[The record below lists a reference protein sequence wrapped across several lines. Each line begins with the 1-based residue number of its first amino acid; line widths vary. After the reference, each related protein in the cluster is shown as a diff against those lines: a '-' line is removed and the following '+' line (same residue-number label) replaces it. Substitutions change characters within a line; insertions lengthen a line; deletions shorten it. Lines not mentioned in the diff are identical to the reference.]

1 MLPEEYINASE
12 RERQLWVD
20 TLPIEVGM
28 QYFGGKSGPL
38 GRKLLKAVCDMQA
51 YCITRGKRKK
61 IYVDAFCGG
70 GKMGL
75 SVPEGWFDE
84 IYMNDLDYGV
94 YSYYH
99 VCKNRPEELKRVV
112 EAYINPKTLIQ
123 KVKITNDLEKSQGWL
138 LFEALKWGRHS
149 DEGMFG
155 ANYNYNYKGAVGV
168 NLKEIDNS
176 EALKTNSV
184 IEKVFSDIKNITIPE
199 PELRAAFAT
208 VFITEYGFTS
218 ETGKHASYTI
228 EGKRETE
235 KVGLI
240 NQKKKDILNK
250 IDNVHRIMN
259 KKNITITRDDYA
271 QLLDTPDDKTRAEM
285 DKNGREDL
293 LHLADNKDNILF
305 FLDPP
310 YHPLTLS
317 GQKEA
322 GYDCTF
328 NREMSLQILD
338 KLRKLRLDDKKDLAF
353 IFCNYNPS
361 DFKAANE
368 ELFNDEEKN
377 KEALKGL
384 DLTGA
389 RDEKKSKEEIEANET
404 IINNL
409 FPNEADA
416 TFNARMEG
424 KLAYEDFTPFQKLGI
439 AEPYYLGAFQR
450 LDSSTSKGNEII
462 WIHPN
467 YCK

>member
-51 YCITRGKRKK
+51 YCITKGKRKK

-99 VCKNRPEELKRVV
+99 VCKDRPDKLKKIV

-138 LFEALKWGRHS
+138 LFEVLKWSRHS

-155 ANYNYNYKGAVGV
+155 ANYNYKGAVDE
-168 NLKEIDNS
+168 NLEAIDNS
-176 EALKTNSV
+176 EALKTNLV
-184 IEKVFSDIKNITIPE
+184 IKRIFSDIKNIAIPE

-285 DKNGREDL
+285 DKNGRKDL
-293 LHLADNKDNILF
+293 LHLADKKDDILF

-338 KLRKLRLDDKKDLAF
+338 KLRKLRLDDKKELAF

-384 DLTGA
+384 DLTGNQ
-389 RDEKKSKEEIEANET
+389 DCIT
-404 IINNL
+404 IMQSL
-409 FPNEADA
+409 FPRDNKD

-424 KLAYEDFTPFQKLGI
+424 KLAYEDFTPFQKRGI

>member
-51 YCITRGKRKK
+51 YCITKGKRKK

-149 DEGMFG
+149 DEGMFVNG
-155 ANYNYNYKGAVGV
+155 YNYKGAVDK
-168 NLKEIDNS
+168 NLEAIDNS
-176 EALKTNSV
+176 EALKTNLV
-184 IEKVFSDIKNITIPE
+184 IKRVFSDIKNITIPE

-271 QLLDTPDDKTRAEM
+271 QLLDTPDDKTMAEM
-285 DKNGREDL
+285 INNGRDDL
-293 LHLADNKDNILF
+293 LHLAKEKDNILF

-377 KEALKGL
+377 KEALRGL

-389 RDEKKSKEEIEANET
+389 RDEKKEIEEIEANKA

-416 TFNARMEG
+416 IFNARMEG

>member
-51 YCITRGKRKK
+51 YCITKGERKK

-99 VCKNRPEELKRVV
+99 VCKKNPEELKKIV

-155 ANYNYNYKGAVGV
+155 ANYNYKGATVI
-168 NLKEIDNS
+168 NSEAIDNK

-250 IDNVHRIMN
+250 IDNVNRIMN

-271 QLLDTPDDKTRAEM
+271 QLLDTPDDETRAEM
-285 DKNGREDL
+285 EKNGRKEDL
-293 LHLADNKDNILF
+293 LYLAENKDNILF

-328 NREMSLQILD
+328 NREMSLQILY
-338 KLRKLRLDDKKDLAF
+338 KLKKLKDEKKKMAF

-377 KEALKGL
+377 SKAIEGL
-384 DLTGA
+384 DITGNQDCIA
-389 RDEKKSKEEIEANET
+389 
-404 IINNL
+404 IIKNL
-409 FPNEADA
+409 FPNEDDA
-416 TFNARMEG
+416 TFNARMKG
-424 KLAYEDFTPFQKLGI
+424 KLSYEDFMPFQNLEI
-439 AEPYYLGAFQR
+439 AKPYYLGAFQR

-462 WIHPN
+462 WIQPN
-467 YCK
+467 YCERNK

>member
-12 RERQLWVD
+12 RERQLWID

-51 YCITRGKRKK
+51 YCITKGERKK

-99 VCKNRPEELKRVV
+99 VCKDRPDELKKIV

-123 KVKITNDLEKSQGWL
+123 KVKITSDLEKSQGWL

-155 ANYNYNYKGAVGV
+155 ANYNYKGAV
-168 NLKEIDNS
+168 NINSEIIDNS

-250 IDNVHRIMN
+250 IDNVNRIMN

-271 QLLDTPDDKTRAEM
+271 QLLDTPNDKIKAKM
-285 DKNGREDL
+285 DKNGRKDL
-293 LHLADNKDNILF
+293 LYLADNKDNILF

-338 KLRKLRLDDKKDLAF
+338 KLRKLKDEEKKMAF

-377 KEALKGL
+377 KEAIKGL
-384 DLTGA
+384 DLTGNQNC
-389 RDEKKSKEEIEANET
+389 IT
-404 IINNL
+404 IMQNL
-409 FPNEADA
+409 FPHDNKA
-416 TFNARMEG
+416 TFTARMKG
-424 KLAYEDFTPFQKLGI
+424 KLSYEDFTPFHNLGI

-462 WIHPN
+462 WIQPN

>member
-12 RERQLWVD
+12 RERQLWID

-51 YCITRGKRKK
+51 YCITKGKRKK

-99 VCKNRPEELKRVV
+99 VCKKRPEELKRIV

-149 DEGMFG
+149 DEGIFG
-155 ANYNYNYKGAVGV
+155 ANYNYNYNYKGAADENSVA
-168 NLKEIDNS
+168 IDNS

-184 IEKVFSDIKNITIPE
+184 IKDVFNNIENITIPE

-250 IDNVHRIMN
+250 IDNVHRVMN

-271 QLLDTPDDKTRAEM
+271 QLLDTPSKQAEAKM
-285 DKNGREDL
+285 KKNGRKDL
-293 LHLADNKDNILF
+293 LHLADKKNDILF

-338 KLRKLRLDDKKDLAF
+338 KLRKLKKEEEKKMAF

-368 ELFNDEEKN
+368 ELFNEEEKN
-377 KEALKGL
+377 SKAIEGL
-384 DLTGA
+384 DLTG
-389 RDEKKSKEEIEANET
+389 DEDCEA
-404 IINNL
+404 IIKIL
-409 FPNEADA
+409 FPNEDDD
-416 TFNARMEG
+416 TFNARMKG
-424 KLAYEDFTPFQKLGI
+424 KLSYEDFTPFQNLDI
-439 AEPYYLGAFQR
+439 AKPYYLGAFQR

-467 YCK
+467 YCERGK

>member
-51 YCITRGKRKK
+51 YCITKGKRKK

-155 ANYNYNYKGAVGV
+155 ANYNYNGAVDE
-168 NLKEIDNS
+168 NLEAIDNS
-176 EALKTNSV
+176 EALKTNLV
-184 IEKVFSDIKNITIPE
+184 IKRVFSDIKNITIPE

-271 QLLDTPDDKTRAEM
+271 QLLDTPDDKTMAEM
-285 DKNGREDL
+285 KKNNRKDL
-293 LHLADNKDNILF
+293 LHLADKKDDILF

-384 DLTGA
+384 DLTGNK
-389 RDEKKSKEEIEANET
+389 DNET
-404 IINNL
+404 IIENL
-409 FPNEADA
+409 FTRDD

>member
-51 YCITRGKRKK
+51 YCITEGKRKK

-99 VCKNRPEELKRVV
+99 VCKNRPDELKRVV

-138 LFEALKWGRHS
+138 LFEVLKWSRHS
-149 DEGMFG
+149 DEGMFVNG
-155 ANYNYNYKGAVGV
+155 YNYKGAVGV
-168 NLKEIDNS
+168 NLEAIDNS
-176 EALKTNSV
+176 EALKTNLV
-184 IEKVFSDIKNITIPE
+184 IKRIFSDIKNITIPE

-271 QLLDTPDDKTRAEM
+271 RLLDTPDDKTRAEM
-285 DKNGREDL
+285 NKNDRKDL
-293 LHLADNKDNILF
+293 LHLADNKNNILF

-384 DLTGA
+384 DLTGNQ
-389 RDEKKSKEEIEANET
+389 DCIT
-404 IINNL
+404 IMQSL
-409 FPNEADA
+409 FPRDNKA

-462 WIHPN
+462 WIYPN

>member
-51 YCITRGKRKK
+51 YCITEGKRKK

-99 VCKNRPEELKRVV
+99 VCKDRPDELKKIV

-149 DEGMFG
+149 DEGMFVG
-155 ANYNYNYKGAVGV
+155 GYNYKGAVDK
-168 NLKEIDNS
+168 NLEAIDNS

-184 IEKVFSDIKNITIPE
+184 IEKVFSDIKNITIQE

-271 QLLDTPDDKTRAEM
+271 QLLDTPSKQAEAEM
-285 DKNGREDL
+285 INNGREDL
-293 LHLADNKDNILF
+293 LHLADEKNNILF

-377 KEALKGL
+377 KEALKGI
-384 DLTGA
+384 DLTGNQ
-389 RDEKKSKEEIEANET
+389 DCIT
-404 IINNL
+404 IMQSL
-409 FPNEADA
+409 FTHDNKAI
-416 TFNARMEG
+416 FNARMEG
-424 KLAYEDFTPFQKLGI
+424 KLAYEDFTPFQNLGI
-439 AEPYYLGAFQR
+439 AKPYYLGAFQR

-462 WIHPN
+462 WIYPN

>member
-51 YCITRGKRKK
+51 YCITKGERKK

-99 VCKNRPEELKRVV
+99 VCKKNPEELKKIV

-155 ANYNYNYKGAVGV
+155 ANYNYKGATVI
-168 NLKEIDNS
+168 NLEAIDNE

-250 IDNVHRIMN
+250 IDNVNRIMN

-271 QLLDTPDDKTRAEM
+271 QLLDTPDDETRAEM
-285 DKNGREDL
+285 EKNGRKEDL
-293 LHLADNKDNILF
+293 LYLAENKDNILF

-328 NREMSLQILD
+328 NREMSLQILY
-338 KLRKLRLDDKKDLAF
+338 KLKKLKDEKKKMAF

-368 ELFNDEEKN
+368 ELINDEEKN
-377 KEALKGL
+377 SKAIEGL
-384 DLTGA
+384 DITGNQDCIA
-389 RDEKKSKEEIEANET
+389 
-404 IINNL
+404 IIKNL
-409 FPNEADA
+409 FPNEDDA
-416 TFNARMEG
+416 TFNARMKG
-424 KLAYEDFTPFQKLGI
+424 KLSYEDFMPFQNLEI
-439 AEPYYLGAFQR
+439 AKPYYLGAFQR

-462 WIHPN
+462 WIQPN
-467 YCK
+467 YCERNK

>member
-51 YCITRGKRKK
+51 YCITKGKRKK

-99 VCKNRPEELKRVV
+99 VCKNRPDELKRVV

-155 ANYNYNYKGAVGV
+155 ANYNYKGAVDI
-168 NLKEIDNS
+168 NLKAIDNS

-184 IEKVFSDIKNITIPE
+184 IEKVFSDIKNITIQE

-271 QLLDTPDDKTRAEM
+271 QLLDTPSEQAEAKM
-285 DKNGREDL
+285 KKNGREDL
-293 LHLADNKDNILF
+293 LHLADEKNNILF

-384 DLTGA
+384 DLTGNK
-389 RDEKKSKEEIEANET
+389 DNET
-404 IINNL
+404 IMQSL
-409 FPNEADA
+409 FPRDNKA

-424 KLAYEDFTPFQKLGI
+424 KLAYEDFTPFQNLGI

>member
-51 YCITRGKRKK
+51 YCITKGERKK

-99 VCKNRPEELKRVV
+99 VCKKNPEELKKIV

-155 ANYNYNYKGAVGV
+155 ANYNYKGATVI
-168 NLKEIDNS
+168 NSEAIDNE

-250 IDNVHRIMN
+250 IDNVNRIMN

-271 QLLDTPDDKTRAEM
+271 QLLDTPDDETRAEM
-285 DKNGREDL
+285 EKNGRKEDL
-293 LHLADNKDNILF
+293 LYLAENKDNILF

-328 NREMSLQILD
+328 NREMSLQILY
-338 KLRKLRLDDKKDLAF
+338 KLKKLKDEKKKMAF

-377 KEALKGL
+377 SKAIEGL
-384 DLTGA
+384 DITGNQDCIA
-389 RDEKKSKEEIEANET
+389 
-404 IINNL
+404 IIKNL
-409 FPNEADA
+409 FPNEDDA
-416 TFNARMEG
+416 TFNARMKG
-424 KLAYEDFTPFQKLGI
+424 KLSYEDFMPFQNLEI
-439 AEPYYLGAFQR
+439 AKPYYLGAFQR

-462 WIHPN
+462 WIQPN
-467 YCK
+467 YCERNK

>member
-51 YCITRGKRKK
+51 YCITKGKRKK

-138 LFEALKWGRHS
+138 LFEVLKWSRHS
-149 DEGMFG
+149 DEGMFVDG
-155 ANYNYNYKGAVGV
+155 YNYKGAVGV
-168 NLKEIDNS
+168 NLEAIDNS
-176 EALKTNSV
+176 EALKTNLV
-184 IEKVFSDIKNITIPE
+184 IKRVFSDIKNIIIPE

-285 DKNGREDL
+285 DKNDRKDL
-293 LHLADNKDNILF
+293 LHLAKEKDNILF

-384 DLTGA
+384 DLTGNK
-389 RDEKKSKEEIEANET
+389 DNET
-404 IINNL
+404 IIENL
-409 FPNEADA
+409 FTRDD

-424 KLAYEDFTPFQKLGI
+424 KLAYEDFTPFQKLEI

>member
-51 YCITRGKRKK
+51 YCITKGKRKK

-155 ANYNYNYKGAVGV
+155 ANYNYNGAVGV
-168 NLKEIDNS
+168 NLEAIDNS
-176 EALKTNSV
+176 EALKTNLV
-184 IEKVFSDIKNITIPE
+184 IKRVFSDIKNITIPE

-271 QLLDTPDDKTRAEM
+271 QLLDTPDDKTMAEM
-285 DKNGREDL
+285 NKNDREDL
-293 LHLADNKDNILF
+293 LHLAKEKDNILF

-384 DLTGA
+384 DLTGNK
-389 RDEKKSKEEIEANET
+389 DNET
-404 IINNL
+404 IIENL
-409 FPNEADA
+409 FTRDD